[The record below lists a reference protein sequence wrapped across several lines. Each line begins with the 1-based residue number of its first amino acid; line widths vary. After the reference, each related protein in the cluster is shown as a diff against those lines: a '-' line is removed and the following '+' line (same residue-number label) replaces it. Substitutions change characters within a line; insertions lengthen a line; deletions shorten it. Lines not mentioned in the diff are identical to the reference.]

1 MTVKCFVCTFNSFGF
16 TRNSFGFTRNSLL
29 FTGYSLAL
37 MGLFIMK
44 LKNFISS
51 SPGQATL
58 ASVLVAVFLLVPAA
72 AVELTGTPTAVG
84 GTSTARA
91 SQASDSSK
99 VQSVVNAQTH
109 DRAEAVEHVSMDNE
123 SNKPLVA
130 DDESVG
136 DRSTVNESVHQN
148 LELMKEQNRHQ
159 EAMSR
164 PQSSSD
170 SKLHSAEV
178 LIPITAISFSIGGAI
193 LLIIV
198 LARLHYRDK
207 ERRAQNINA
216 NIDRLLAAGRDI
228 PIELLRG
235 DQSYSDDGSSI
246 LRDNNNLHKG
256 LKNVCL
262 GVGLF
267 AFLSILVD
275 IEIGAVGF
283 ILIGLGVSQ
292 LLVWKLSGVKTITKG
307 QD

>member
-1 MTVKCFVCTFNSFGF
+1 
-16 TRNSFGFTRNSLL
+16 
-29 FTGYSLAL
+29 

-51 SPGQATL
+51 SLRPAAV
-58 ASVLVAVFLLVPAA
+58 ASVLVAIFALIPAL

-84 GTSTARA
+84 GPATPTSE
-91 SQASDSSK
+91 SSK
-99 VQSVVNAQTH
+99 TQPVTH
-109 DRAEAVEHVSMDNE
+109 HQGPGYAADAEQIGLEKEQD
-123 SNKPLVA
+123 KPLTAA
-130 DDESVG
+130 DEFIG
-136 DRSTVNESVHQN
+136 DTAIENQSSEAS
-148 LELMKEQNRHQ
+148 LELEKEHNRHL
-159 EAMSR
+159 EAMSH
-164 PQSSSD
+164 PQSTRGSNMN
-170 SKLHSAEV
+170 SAEI

-235 DQSYSDDGSSI
+235 DESYSSNESSI

-256 LKNVCL
+256 LRNVCL
-262 GVGLF
+262 GVGLL

-275 IEIGAVGF
+275 IEIGAIGF

-292 LLVWKLSGVKTITKG
+292 LLVWKLSGVKTVTKG